1 MKVALVTQSYKNDFR
16 ECQLLCESIDRF
28 APDNIMHFIFV
39 NDEDYQ
45 MFKNI
50 ENKKHKVYKKGTIMP
65 WYFIR
70 IPWKMM
76 GHHFHISLFSIPVRE
91 WILQQIC
98 KFGVFNVIG
107 KEYDAVFNVDS
118 ECVFMRPFSID
129 ELMKEGKFYMY
140 KNEKITQPSHDD
152 YYEAARKLFNNQQ
165 IGGGVLRMT
174 I

>member
-1 MKVALVTQSYKNDFR
+1 MKVAIATQSYKNDFR

-28 APDNIMHFIFV
+28 VPDDIMHFIFV

-45 MFKNI
+45 LFKNI
-50 ENKKHKVYKKGTIMP
+50 ENKRHKIYRKGTIMP
-65 WYFIR
+65 WYFVR
-70 IPWKMM
+70 LPWKMC
-76 GHHFHISLFSIPVRE
+76 GHHFHISPLSIPVRE

-98 KFGVFNVIG
+98 KFGVFDVIG

-118 ECVFMRPFSID
+118 ECVFMRKITID

-140 KNEKITQPSHDD
+140 KNENVTQPSHDE
-152 YYEAARKLFNNQQ
+152 YYTAARKLFSNQQ
-165 IGGGVLRMT
+165 VGGVLRMT